1 MKRILK
7 EPFIHFLLIGGLLFL
22 LYGMLNTE
30 RDESEIVIDENLVNE
45 LVAKW
50 ELQRNRQPTLEELE
64 NLIDEYIQQEV
75 LYKEALV
82 MKLDHNDEIVKRRLA
97 QKMEF
102 ISDGLTESLQPT
114 KEMLMAYYEKNKSN
128 YKKDPSYTFRQ
139 VYFSADERN
148 NALADA
154 TNALVSKSPKTLGD
168 ELLLPGEYTHASS
181 YQIANDLGSAFAQ
194 RLDSLEVGQW
204 TGPITSS
211 YGVHIVFIKEKKGG
225 GYYTFEEVGEKV
237 TVDYNFDASNDF
249 KEELITSLLKNYTV
263 VIDVADVNLKNELNE
278 KF

>member
-1 MKRILK
+1 MKSILK
-7 EPFIHFLLIGGLLFL
+7 EPFIHFLLIGALLFL
-22 LYGMLNTE
+22 FYGMVNRE
-30 RDESEIVIDENLVNE
+30 RDESDIVIDDNLVNE

-50 ELQRNRQPTLEELE
+50 ELKRNRQPTFEELE
-64 NLIDEYIQQEV
+64 NMIDEYIQQEV

-102 ISDGLTESLQPT
+102 ISDGLAESLQPT
-114 KEMLMAYYEKNKSN
+114 KEMLMAYYEENEEN
-128 YKKDPSYTFRQ
+128 YKKDPSYTLKH
-139 VYFSADERN
+139 VYFSDEERT

-154 TNALVSKSPKTLGD
+154 MKALASKSPETLGD
-168 ELLLPGEYTHASS
+168 ELLVPSAYADASS

-194 RLDSLEVGQW
+194 RLDSLALGQW
-204 TGPITSS
+204 TGPVRSS
-211 YGVHIVFIKEKKGG
+211 YGVHIVFIEEKKVA
-225 GYYTFEEVGEKV
+225 GYYAFEEVAEKV

-249 KEELITSLLKNYTV
+249 KAELITTLLKNYSV
-263 VIDVADVNLKNELNE
+263 VIDVADENLKNELNE